1 MDKIIKLKP
10 YYVEKVWGYEKWIL
24 STHKNGY
31 SFIDGKEE
39 NLFEYLGKELPI
51 LIKEIK
57 ANDALSVQ
65 VHPFDEYAQ
74 KHEND
79 NGKTEC
85 WYIVEAD
92 DDASLICGIK
102 DGLDREKFLEILNSG
117 NDIEG
122 FLNREYV
129 KKGDMIYIQAGTVH
143 AIDKGIKLIEIQQCS
158 DVTYRIYDW
167 GRDREVHINKALDVI
182 NFNGDEKSGKI
193 EQFEILNTP
202 YFVVGKILVS
212 DVYRDNSKDK
222 FNVYVCLSG
231 DGIILDNFGN
241 EISINQ
247 GETLYIF
254 QNVDYTI
261 KGKLELLKIY

>member
-1 MDKIIKLKP
+1 
-10 YYVEKVWGYEKWIL
+10 
-24 STHKNGY
+24 
-31 SFIDGKEE
+31 
-39 NLFEYLGKELPI
+39 
-51 LIKEIK
+51 
-57 ANDALSVQ
+57 
-65 VHPFDEYAQ
+65 
-74 KHEND
+74 
-79 NGKTEC
+79 
-85 WYIVEAD
+85 
-92 DDASLICGIK
+92 
-102 DGLDREKFLEILNSG
+102 
-117 NDIEG
+117 
-122 FLNREYV
+122 
-129 KKGDMIYIQAGTVH
+129 MIYIQAGTVH